1 MTEPVTLSRPRRRG
15 VLIAVLAGLIV
26 VVAAAVV
33 VLVLVR
39 RGDPSASASA
49 SASAPAPAK
58 PVVQLRL
65 GNGVNGIRSLAVQV
79 SEAGLDTGDT
89 LDVRVLSIGG
99 DGSKSLEG
107 RTVAQAASRGSVRA
121 DVNVLNV
128 SQDRVSVDVRT
139 AGRTC
144 TEFVSMSDPD
154 DALPAMTCVSTPR

>member
-1 MTEPVTLSRPRRRG
+1 MTEPVTLSRSRRRG
-15 VLIAVLAGLIV
+15 VLIAVPAGLVV
-26 VVAAAVV
+26 VVAAAVAGLV
-33 VLVLVR
+33 VVR
-39 RGDPSASASA
+39 RGDPASSASASA
-49 SASAPAPAK
+49 SAK
-58 PVVQLRL
+58 PVVQLSL
-65 GNGVNGIRSLAVQV
+65 GNGTNGIRSLAVQV
-79 SEAGLDTGDT
+79 SEAGLDAGDT
-89 LDVRVLSIGG
+89 LDVRVLSFGD

>member
-15 VLIAVLAGLIV
+15 VLIAVLAGLVV
-26 VVAAAVV
+26 VVAAAVAGLV
-33 VLVLVR
+33 VVR
-39 RGDPSASASA
+39 RGDSSSSSSSSASAS
-49 SASAPAPAK
+49 AK
-58 PVVQLRL
+58 PVVQLSL
-65 GNGVNGIRSLAVQV
+65 GNGTNGIRSLAVQV

-89 LDVRVLSIGG
+89 LDVRVLSFGG